1 MRRLPICSRSLQLYI
16 QLSNPPARLS
26 ASERNARSLSAANG
40 TIKRLSHADSVV
52 LLNFCLA
59 RRAAFICQLSETIA
73 RTCRVASRRIVR
85 FDLSRQPFRRND
97 EIALFG
103 ARRSE

>member
-1 MRRLPICSRSLQLYI
+1 MHVLCLLAHSQSVCIGAEC
-16 QLSNPPARLS
+16 
-26 ASERNARSLSAANG
+26 SAAPNG
-40 TIKRLSHADSVV
+40 TIKRLSHADSTA
-52 LLNFCLA
+52 FCSIFA
-59 RRAAFICQLSETIA
+59 SRAAAFICQLSETIA

-103 ARRSE
+103 RSSH